1 MFKLSRQYWE
11 AISRKIAW
19 GHWFALFN
27 IIFAILIG
35 ARYAFISDWPETF
48 IGRFY
53 FIINILGHFSFI
65 VFALYL
71 LVLFP
76 LSFIIK
82 NPATFRGVS
91 VIFATIGLTLLLF
104 DSEVFYRFN
113 LHLSI
118 LIWDILV
125 NPDNGRLARNW
136 EIFFAPMPLILMV
149 LMIFSRWSWD
159 KLRSLERQKWVKGVV
174 LVLTLCFV
182 CSHLIYAWAD
192 AYFYRPVTAQRANLP
207 LAYPMTARTFL
218 QKNQLL
224 DKDIYFDRLSQTGR
238 LDAPALDY
246 PKTALYYGAQ
256 STPVQNIL
264 VINISGLRFDALDGE
279 AMPTLREFAA
289 RNIQLSNNYSGSNEQ
304 DGALVSLFYGLNAN
318 YLDSLL
324 NQKTQPVWFDRM
336 QELGYHFGAF
346 ANANSTL
353 YRNTLFGKRLN
364 VLSDDAQRT
373 QAWLDWQAQA
383 RQQAQT
389 PWFSYMQFDLIGA
402 MKGVLNAPEA
412 EKQAEYALQLQ
423 RIDSYLAQMLAQINQ
438 GATDTVVIITAD
450 QGYSFN
456 AKFQQDSNYFG
467 QDRLQV
473 PLIMQW
479 RGHGAGHY
487 ASITSLMDI
496 VPSVMQEVFALENRN
511 GDYTQGRNLFSADN
525 ASWVFAANQRWNVI
539 IARDGT
545 QYQLDSKG
553 EYFQYDA
560 KHQLMPSE
568 KPPLELFLQVFNR
581 DRNFLAR

>member
-1 MFKLSRQYWE
+1 MLKVSRQYWE
-11 AISRKIAW
+11 AISHKIAW

-35 ARYAFISDWPETF
+35 ARYAFISDWPDTF

-76 LSFIIK
+76 LSFLIK
-82 NPATFRGVS
+82 NPTTFRGIS

-136 EIFFAPMPLILMV
+136 EIFFAPMPFILMV
-149 LMIFSRWSWD
+149 SMIFSRWSWE

-174 LVLTLCFV
+174 FVLTLCFI

-224 DKDIYFDRLSQTGR
+224 DKEIYFDRLSQTGR

-246 PKTALYYGAQ
+246 PKTALHYAPTQ
-256 STPVQNIL
+256 QMPLQNIL
-264 VINISGLRFDALDGE
+264 LVNISGLRFDALQSGT
-279 AMPTLREFAA
+279 MPTLHDFAEQH
-289 RNIQLSNNYSGSNEQ
+289 IQLTNNYSGSNEQ
-304 DGALVSLFYGLNAN
+304 DGALLSLFYGLNAN
-318 YLDSLL
+318 YLDSVL
-324 NQKTQPVWFDRM
+324 NQKIQPVWFDRM
-336 QELGYHFGAF
+336 HDLGYQFGAF
-346 ANANSTL
+346 ANASSTL
-353 YRNTLFGKRLN
+353 YKNTLFGNALN
-364 VLSDDAQRT
+364 VIHDDDKRT
-373 QAWLDWQAQA
+373 HAWLNWLHAYK
-383 RQQAQT
+383 QAQT
-389 PWFSYMQFDLIGA
+389 PWFSYVQFDLISA
-402 MKGVLNAPEA
+402 MKNVLNASEDKK
-412 EKQAEYALQLQ
+412 EAEYARQLQ
-423 RIDSYLAQMLAQINQ
+423 RIDGYLAQMLAQINQ
-438 GATDTVVIITAD
+438 SAPDTVVIITAD

-467 QDRLQV
+467 QDRIQV
-473 PLIMQW
+473 PLVMQW
-479 RGHGAGHY
+479 RGHGSGHY

-496 VPSVMQEVFALENRN
+496 VPSVMQDVFAIENRN

-525 ASWVFAANQRWNVI
+525 ASWVFASNQRWNVI

-553 EYFQYDA
+553 EYFQFDA
-560 KHQLMPSE
+560 QHRLMPSE